1 MLFILFYFFVKG
13 VPQIVLLTKIDKYC
27 KALQGDV
34 SKIFSAPEIGELVD
48 KVAEL
53 TGLPRAN
60 IVPIKNYECEMEL
73 REDIDILALL
83 ALRQILNFAD
93 DYLTNFL
100 DD

>member
-1 MLFILFYFFVKG
+1 M
-13 VPQIVLLTKIDKYC
+13 VPEV
-27 KALQGDV
+27 
-34 SKIFSAPEIGELVD
+34 EELVD

-53 TGLPRAN
+53 VGLPRAN

-73 REDIDILALL
+73 RLDINILALL

-100 DD
+100 DN